1 MHTQDYLLLAFAA
14 FIIAAAF
21 AFLPQASATGDLFA
35 PYWIDLSG
43 LNRDAGYLPEE
54 EIPPH

>member
-14 FIIAAAF
+14 FIIAAT
-21 AFLPQASATGDLFA
+21 FLPQASATGDSFA

-43 LNRDAGYLPEE
+43 LNRNAGYLPEE

>member
-14 FIIAAAF
+14 SISAAAF
-21 AFLPQASATGDLFA
+21 AFLPHASATGDSFA

-43 LNRDAGYLPEE
+43 LNRNAGYLPEE
-54 EIPPH
+54 EFPAH